1 MKPEYYI
8 RKIIYDLL
16 LFLTKLKMAKNEPY
30 SGPSFLATKISIIE
44 VARLIVSYKQRI
56 RTGLKIFFELLY

>member
-1 MKPEYYI
+1 MKYYLLSDRCAYLSILITGGMKPEYYI

-16 LFLTKLKMAKNEPY
+16 LFLTKLKMDKNDPY

-44 VARLIVSYKQRI
+44 G
-56 RTGLKIFFELLY
+56 T